1 MKKQNLTEEIY
12 RMRKLMNFDSKE
24 YRDNTTS
31 YDKLFEERLLTQ
43 RLINEQEKMELQKA
57 DKLTSPDTKERSGD
71 TKRDLVGWG
80 SNLPNWSKDGK
91 KKWSNANYKLM
102 IEYVKEYDKLIGG
115 SYINSPWYKIMM
127 QWFEKNDT
135 ASSRSSLKNWLFG
148 DVYRGPNAEST
159 KITKKEKRKIK
170 KGKMDPKIFD
180 GFINIL
186 GKFTDL
192 LKLPEN
198 QNKKLLNND
207 VLKKLKFLKDTELPE
222 YKAKGVTFKNSKDVN
237 TFKNQLMCYLFILEW
252 WSKNLDTHTKN
263 PEWYDETGGEEL
275 EKYIKNNTQYTSC
288 GSLTLEDLNQELG
301 DILTDEGYGVM
312 ATMVDV
318 GTSSSTEEDMD
329 DEGLDVSIDADIKET
344 IAIKKEI
351 LFDMG
356 AQFKSNWTKK
366 TGKKLDRT
374 ILNRIGEIVI
384 QDDGSEV
391 EMVSSTEAGG
401 SDFMMKRVG
410 YSPMFQY
417 PPKNVGANERT
428 KMGMSFFKDDG
439 INLSSKVMGDLNDL
453 IDDAK
458 AQIDEYVKQVKVDR
472 ETYIKRV
479 KEGNVTLGDGDKN
492 DILDAL
498 TVDIGD
504 FNLYAFSSTSKVRT
518 QYSKI
523 LDKKNINPVET
534 YLSKSSYNKEGK
546 VDKSKATY
554 TFDEDKAALDSDGEP
569 IPFTMLNGV
578 YSTDENAETYEAYNV
593 KQKGGFSAK
602 NNEPLAEDRYLVILR
617 YLRDQIQSRIIDSY
631 PEDLVSFDGEITVKS
646 TERNQ
651 VKPNMGPEWENK
663 VKNINEKDPRD
674 GVPYYYDLYKTAW
687 NRNKNLTPQF
697 FYRLRNEYAAK
708 EASKAAGIQI
718 TANQLKEEYEKTYSP
733 FRNSSAGF
741 DFSLRLPSVTYKPKP
756 DIDKFVLVKNAEL
769 AITVYTNKEIRK
781 GKRDDRKEKRKDRKK
796 NRKWRWYPGKLIVL
810 GAKWIINQPGS
821 GSGPSTEH
829 GKCDAY
835 G

>member
-31 YDKLFEERLLTQ
+31 YDKLFEEKLRTQ
-43 RLINEQEKMELQKA
+43 RLINVQEDITPLKLQKA
-57 DKLTSPDTKERSGD
+57 EIEGRRKLPGRTKN
-71 TKRDLVGWG
+71 LAGWG
-80 SNLPNWSKDGK
+80 DRLPNWSKDGK
-91 KKWSNANYKLM
+91 KKWSNGDYKLM
-102 IEYVKEYDKLIGG
+102 IEYVKEYDKLMGG
-115 SYINSPWYKIMM
+115 SYINSPWYNIMM
-127 QWFEKNDT
+127 KWFEKNDS

-159 KITKKEKRKIK
+159 KITNKEKRKIK

-180 GFINIL
+180 SFINIL
-186 GKFTDL
+186 GKFTAL

-222 YKAKGVTFKNSKDVN
+222 YKAKGVTFKNSDNVN
-237 TFKNQLMCYLFILEW
+237 EFKNQLMCYFFILDW
-252 WSKNLDTHTKN
+252 WGKNLDTHNKN
-263 PEWYDETGGEEL
+263 KEWYDETGEEEL
-275 EKYIKNNTQYTSC
+275 EKYIKKNTQYTSC
-288 GSLTLEDLNQELG
+288 GSLTLEGLNQELG
-301 DILTDEGYGVM
+301 DILTDKGEGVM
-312 ATMVDV
+312 ANIVDV
-318 GTSSSTEEDMD
+318 GTSSSNEENMD
-329 DEGLDVSIDADIKET
+329 DEGLDVNIDADIKDT
-344 IAIKKEI
+344 IVIKKEI
-351 LFDMG
+351 IFDMG
-356 AQFKSNWTKK
+356 AQFKENWTKK
-366 TGKKLDRT
+366 TGQKLDKT
-374 ILNRIGEIVI
+374 ILKRIGEIVI
-384 QDDGSEV
+384 SDGDSEV
-391 EMVSSTEAGG
+391 GMVSSTEAGG
-401 SDFMMKRVG
+401 SDFMMKKVG

-417 PPKNVGANERT
+417 PPKDIGPNERT
-428 KMGMSFFKDDG
+428 KMGMSFFKDNG
-439 INLSSKVMGDLNDL
+439 INLSSKVMGELNDI
-453 IDDAK
+453 IDAAK
-458 AQIDEYVKQVKVDR
+458 AQIDEYVKKVKVDR

-479 KEGNVTLGDGDKN
+479 KEGNVSLEGGNKN
-492 DILDAL
+492 DILNAL

-523 LDKKNINPVET
+523 LDDKNIKPVEA

-546 VDKSKATY
+546 LVNPNY
-554 TFDEDKAALDSDGEP
+554 TFDEDKAALDNDDYP

-578 YSTDENAETYEAYNV
+578 YSTDENAETYEGYNV
-593 KQKGGFSAK
+593 KQKGNYKAD

-617 YLRDQIQSRIIDSY
+617 YLRDQIQSRIIDKY
-631 PEDLVSFDGEITVKS
+631 PKDLVTFDGEITVKS
-646 TERNQ
+646 TEKNQ

-663 VKNINEKDPRD
+663 VTDINTKDPRD

-687 NRNKNLTPQF
+687 NRNKNLTPQS
-697 FYRLRNEYAAK
+697 FYGLRDENAVGP
-708 EASKAAGIQI
+708 ASEAAGVEI
-718 TANQLKEEYEKTYSP
+718 TASQLEEEYEKTYSP

-756 DIDKFVLVKNAEL
+756 DIDKFVVVKNAEL
-769 AITVYTNKEIRK
+769 SIDVFTNKEIRK
-781 GKRDDRKEKRKDRKK
+781 GKRDDRKTNRK
-796 NRKWRWYPGKLIVL
+796 NRKWRWYPGKLWVK
-810 GAKWIINQPGS
+810 GVSWIINQPGGG